1 MKLTGD
7 ERILLMLYYSTARTT
22 TIQTLK
28 EMQACL
34 MPDET
39 ELWLMTESLIS
50 KLSCMTDEDYSR
62 LELFSRTNS
71 PGGAHADKR

>member
-1 MKLTGD
+1 MKLTVD
-7 ERILLMLYYSTARTT
+7 ERTLLMLYYAATRTE

-28 EMQACL
+28 EMETCL

-39 ELWLMTESLIS
+39 ELWLITKALIS

-62 LELFSRTNS
+62 LELFSGSDSAR
-71 PGGAHADKR
+71 GAHADKR

>member
-7 ERILLMLYYSTARTT
+7 ERTLLMLYYSTARTG
-22 TIQTLK
+22 TIQALK
-28 EMQACL
+28 EMRACL
-34 MPDET
+34 MPDEM

-62 LELFSRTNS
+62 LELFSQTNS